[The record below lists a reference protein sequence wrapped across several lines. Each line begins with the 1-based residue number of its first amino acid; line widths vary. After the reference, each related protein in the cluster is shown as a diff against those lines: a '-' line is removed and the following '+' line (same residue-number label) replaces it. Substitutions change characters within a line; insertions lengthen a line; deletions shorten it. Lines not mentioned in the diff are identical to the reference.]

1 MNKKFSTLMALAL
14 LAGSTV
20 NFTNA
25 EELRREGN
33 VGADFKSGET
43 YYLAAVAGSDTTV
56 YGFQAVPG
64 EPNKVTQ
71 VQGSI
76 KDQGYQKDEYKNFLW
91 TVTEDKKTG
100 LGETPAKYG
109 YTLTNLATG
118 KTLTFDNNGNVDTDY
133 SDNGTLNE
141 KATFIYFGSNAAQY
155 KTYSTA
161 QIMYDGWTYGGS
173 GNELFLHG
181 TSGLMRDANGQMNHT
196 FCFVKY
202 KEGKI
207 EGSELNDLYNS
218 IGFNMYVDGKDKDA
232 QAAIKNLFATSGRVL
247 ALDVRMNTSDPV
259 KSPNYDNGDYVAYP
273 AGTYFVTST
282 PVGKTWSDCTTNDEK
297 YAFLEECTFIVVNS
311 VANDINGKA
320 QRESGIGFQLTT
332 VLGRELQKYQGSDE
346 NKMATGR
353 DIAVVNACFN
363 VKKDVNDKYTIGLEE
378 FRYNKAKAADI
389 TDQGKQEVKA
399 NYCLAVTEVG
409 GEAQE
414 GEFLTTFNDASKAA
428 KFIMQDI
435 ATTSVYSWLK
445 NEKKMSA
452 YNIQFVSDNDDING
466 KYLFVPAY
474 GNKAYAKGAKFTDTN
489 MPETQFVVTDVDAD
503 NNTVTFTNRANRG
516 MNEKVKIYAEADGTY
531 TIALENKDAE
541 FAPLN
546 VLNNGDIEAK
556 ADIKLHGL
564 RVNITPVESVDYY
577 YGAWDVDN
585 LTEVTLLFARDNT
598 PTSNKLYVKSDYKNG
613 VFGTADL
620 QVTNELDGTLQFRLV
635 KSKEPV
641 EIPYGYAYYLGEEG
655 KEQEKWEA
663 NGDTIAYYTYSLEAY
678 AEGEPSKYYLGWN
691 SSARHFKLE
700 KLDDASTAMKFII
713 KDNVDG
719 SVQLINANNGYDS
732 KTALFVEDWMESDQT
747 IKQFKNNYIVN
758 SSMTQEMEA
767 NYVKTYLNLES
778 PEVSLD
784 PASTY
789 VTMKNDI
796 NSYYLA
802 KTADGEAILD
812 DITTLRLFVTD
823 ADRQVPNFLVSTG
836 WNETTGE
843 REFLFNPQDSVNY
856 YVAKGEYNKKYQWDN
871 IKGKS
876 KLIFKTGKLNG
887 KNTANDTI
895 YTSIK
900 GVDNVAVT
908 NEADQNVKN
917 VQAGLN
923 YFKFQIV
930 ADPDADGLYMMR
942 QNGQYLASQNG
953 RLTLTSFGDRKNAIR
968 FEVADVDAPTA
979 NESINA
985 ADNNVVVAG
994 INGAIVVK
1002 GAEGKNVIVSTI
1014 LGKVVAN
1021 EVVSSDNA
1029 TIAAPAGIVVVSVD
1043 GESFKVVVK

>member
-1 MNKKFSTLMALAL
+1 MAAAL
-14 LAGSTV
+14 LAGSAI
-20 NFTNA
+20 NFANA
-25 EELRREGN
+25 EELRRGGN
-33 VGADFKSGET
+33 VGADFKSGEI
-43 YYLAAVAGSDTTV
+43 YYFAAVTGSDTIV
-56 YGFQAVPG
+56 YGFADVPG
-64 EPNKVTQ
+64 KPDEVKQ
-71 VQGSI
+71 IQRKI
-76 KDQGYQKDEYKNFLW
+76 KSHQYAKDEYKNFLW

-118 KTLTFDNNGNVDTDY
+118 KTLTFDANGNVDTDY
-133 SDNGTLNE
+133 SDNGTLDE
-141 KATFIYFGSNAAQY
+141 KATFIYFGNNAAQY
-155 KTYSTA
+155 KTYTTA
-161 QIMYDGWTYGGS
+161 QIVFDGFTWKGS
-173 GNELFLHG
+173 GSELFLHG
-181 TSGLMRDANGQMNHT
+181 TSGLMRDANNQMNHT
-196 FCFVKY
+196 FCFVEY
-202 KEGKI
+202 KEGEI
-207 EGSELNDLYNS
+207 AGSELNDLYNS
-218 IGFNMYVDGKDKDA
+218 IGFNMNVKGESD

-247 ALDVRMNTSDPV
+247 ALDVDTEV
-259 KSPNYDNGDYVAYP
+259 KSPNNSTDGAAYP
-273 AGTYFVTST
+273 KGTYFVTSV
-282 PVGKTWSDCTTNDEK
+282 PASKTWAEVSAITDPTKRNNAQ
-297 YAFLEECTFIVVNS
+297 YAFLEECTFIAVNS
-311 VANDINGKA
+311 VENDINGKDE
-320 QRESGIGFQLTT
+320 REGGIGFQLTT
-332 VLGRELQKYQGSDE
+332 VTGRNLQKYQGIE
-346 NKMATGR
+346 EAKKATGR

-363 VKKDVNDKYTIGLEE
+363 VKKNASDLYAIGLDE

-389 TDQGKQEVKA
+389 TDQGKQEAQK
-399 NYCLAVTEVG
+399 NFWLNVTEKG
-409 GEAQE
+409 GEDNDDKY
-414 GEFLTTFNDASKAA
+414 LTTHDATPHYIFSLE
-428 KFIMQDI
+428 DI

-445 NEKKMSA
+445 NEKKMST

-474 GNKAYAKGAKFTDTN
+474 GNKAYAKSAKFTDTN
-489 MPETQFVVTDVDAD
+489 MPETQFVVTDVDAK
-503 NNTVTFTNRANRG
+503 NNTVTFTNRANRK

-531 TIALENKDAE
+531 TIALEDKSAE

-546 VLNNGDIEAK
+546 VLENGDIEAK
-556 ADIKLHGL
+556 ADVPLHGL
-564 RVNITPVESVDYY
+564 RVNITPVESIDFY
-577 YGAWDVDN
+577 YGTKDVDN

-613 VFGTADL
+613 QFDNGDL

-641 EIPYGYAYYLGEEG
+641 EIPYGYAYYLGEAG

-678 AEGEPSKYYLGWN
+678 AEGVPSNYYLDWN
-691 SSARHFKLE
+691 NRNQHFKLTE
-700 KLDDASTAMKFII
+700 HNDVSTAMKFII

-719 SVQLINANNGYDS
+719 SVQLINATNEYS
-732 KTALFVEDWMESDQT
+732 STKSLFVEDWQESDYT
-747 IKQFKNNYIVN
+747 IKQFKDNNIVYED
-758 SSMTQEMEA
+758 MTQEMEA

-784 PASTY
+784 PTSTY
-789 VTMKNDI
+789 ITMKNDI

-812 DITTLRLFVTD
+812 DVTTLRLFVTD

-836 WNETTGE
+836 WNESTGE

-871 IKGKS
+871 IKGNS
-876 KLIFKTGKLNG
+876 KLIFKTGKLSGTNA
-887 KNTANDTI
+887 ANDTI

-908 NEADQNVKN
+908 NEADQNAKN

-923 YFKFQIV
+923 FFKFQIV

-979 NESINA
+979 NETINA
-985 ADNNVVVAG
+985 ANNVVVAG
-994 INGAIVVK
+994 VNGAVVVK

-1029 TIAAPAGIVVVSVD
+1029 TIAAPQGVVVVSVD

>member
-202 KEGKI
+202 KEGEI

-247 ALDVRMNTSDPV
+247 ALDVPEV
-259 KSPNYDNGDYVAYP
+259 KSPNHNTDGAAYP
-273 AGTYFVTST
+273 KGTYFVTSV
-282 PVGKTWSDCTTNDEK
+282 PAGKTWKEISEITDAIEK
-297 YAFLEECTFIVVNS
+297 NNAQYAFLEGCTFIAVNS
-311 VANDINGKA
+311 VANDINGKE
-320 QRESGIGFQLTT
+320 QREGGIGFQLTT
-332 VLGRELQKYQGSDE
+332 VTGRNLQKYQGIDE
-346 NKMATGR
+346 AKKATGR
-353 DIAVVNACFN
+353 DIAVVNACFH
-363 VKKDVNDKYTIGLEE
+363 VKKDVADKYAIGLYE

-389 TDQGKQEVKA
+389 TDQGKQEVKT
-399 NYCLAVTEVG
+399 NFWLNVTEVG

-414 GEFLTTFNDASKAA
+414 GEFLTTHDQSEHYIFTLK
-428 KFIMQDI
+428 DI

-489 MPETQFVVTDVDAD
+489 MPETQFVVTDVDAT
-503 NNTVTFTNRANRG
+503 NNTVTFTNRANRN
-516 MNEKVKIYAEADGTY
+516 MNEAVKIYAEADGTY
-531 TIALENKDAE
+531 TIALENKAGE

-546 VLNNGDIEAK
+546 VLENGDIKAQ

-564 RVNITPVESVDYY
+564 RVNITPVENVDYY

-598 PTSNKLYVKSDYKNG
+598 PTSNKLYVKHPGNVNVNEALKQN
-613 VFGTADL
+613 AL
-620 QVTNELDGTLQFRLV
+620 KVTNELEGTLQFRLV

-641 EIPYGYAYYLGEEG
+641 EIPYGYAYYLGEAG

-663 NGDTIAYYTYSLEAY
+663 NGDTIAYYTYQLEAY
-678 AEGEPSKYYLGWN
+678 YEGKPCDQYLTWTSNGYQLSAKGSKGI
-691 SSARHFKLE
+691 
-700 KLDDASTAMKFII
+700 DFII

-719 SVQLINANNGYDS
+719 SVQLINDAKGYGANE
-732 KTALFVEDWMESDQT
+732 ALFVNDWKNTTAS
-747 IKQFKNNYIVN
+747 IKEFKDETTKADA
-758 SSMTQEMEA
+758 MTQEMKA
-767 NYVKTYLNLES
+767 NYVKTYLNMES
-778 PEVSLD
+778 PETSLD

-789 VTMKNDI
+789 ITMKNDI

-812 DITTLRLFVTD
+812 DATTLRLFVTD